1 MTIIN
6 RRSNLPYIFL
16 TCLLVVSS
24 LLLVNN
30 SFSKAIFL
38 AVLFFVFGIKIC
50 KSKHK
55 ILTSLMFGLIV
66 LPYNITFQLPENI
79 DVLGK
84 KITLN
89 DSYTNGMSVNYLIP
103 TLSILDVFIFITLFS
118 FIYSLG
124 IKKIAKRLSNYKY
137 SLILIL
143 LFFIIQNIFIKEFL
157 SVFNSIRIYAVIV
170 SFLLIV
176 DYLKNLHSVNSK
188 KLLIK
193 NAIIINLI
201 NTLIQGI
208 VSILQF
214 LMGESI
220 GLYFL
225 GESKLLAGKV
235 YSSFITFNNSV
246 YLRAYGTFPHP
257 NVLAGFFLFTILFT
271 FFLYRI
277 SNKEALRSICR
288 ATLLLCNFFVII
300 TFSRLGILLSILST
314 TVLLTSYYW
323 KNKKLK
329 INFNNNKHIE
339 SRKNNRDDKNYSFAG
354 LFLSRF
360 TKLFSGN
367 DNSITERIQLI
378 KVSFSIIKRNYLVGT
393 GIGNFVRNIGEEV
406 PYSAKGVKILQPVHN
421 IFLLCLSDLGII
433 GMMIFVYSFI
443 DFCRKNIGIITLFKM
458 AILTDILLIGFFDHY
473 LIDLP
478 QGIFILCG
486 LLCLCVLN
494 KRREWDSNP

>member
-1 MTIIN
+1 MTILN

-38 AVLFFVFGIKIC
+38 ALLFFVFGIKIC
-50 KSKHK
+50 RSRHK
-55 ILTSLMFGLIV
+55 ILTSLLLGLIV

-79 DVLGK
+79 VILGK
-84 KITLN
+84 NLTLYN
-89 DSYTNGMSVNYLIP
+89 PYTNGMSVNYLIP
-103 TLSILDVFIFITLFS
+103 TLSILDVVVFITIFS
-118 FIYSLG
+118 FVYTYG
-124 IKKIAKRLSNYKY
+124 IKKITRKISIYKY

-143 LFFIIQNIFIKEFL
+143 LFLIVQNIFIKEFL
-157 SVFNSIRIYAVIV
+157 SIFNSIRIYAVII

-176 DYLKNLHSVNSK
+176 DYLKNLHSVKSK
-188 KLLIK
+188 KILIK
-193 NAIIINLI
+193 NVIIINLI

-214 LMGESI
+214 LMGESL

-246 YLRAYGTFPHP
+246 FLRAYGTFPHP
-257 NVLAGFFLFTILFT
+257 NVLAGFFLFTILLT
-271 FFLYRI
+271 LFLYRI
-277 SNKEALRSICR
+277 LKEESLKGICR
-288 ATLLLCNFFVII
+288 ATPLLSNFFVII
-300 TFSRLGILLSILST
+300 TFSRLGILLSILSSG
-314 TVLLTSYYW
+314 VLLTSYYL
-323 KNKKLK
+323 KNKKLEK
-329 INFNNNKHIE
+329 KNKHKYNKE
-339 SRKNNRDDKNYSFAG
+339 KNSNDKKYSFVG
-354 LFLSRF
+354 LLISRF

-367 DNSITERIQLI
+367 DNSVTERIQLI
-378 KVSFSIIKRNYLVGT
+378 KVSISIFKRNSLIGT
-393 GIGNFVRNIGEEV
+393 GIGNFVRNIGNDV

-433 GMMIFVYSFI
+433 GTLIFAYSFI
-443 DFCRKNIGIITLFKM
+443 DFCRKNINVMTLFKIV
-458 AILTDILLIGFFDHY
+458 AFVDIFLIGFFDHY

-486 LLCLCVLN
+486 LLCLCVMD